1 MGGDTS
7 TSRLAM
13 SDRDRGRDRDRREV
27 ERESEGG
34 LKPGCPAL
42 GIGSLRLLP
51 WPTQQRTNWAMNR
64 HAGRLCSFVSG
75 ELNKASLEREWTTW
89 QRNSALPPAQRPQE
103 RPAPWKT
110 QMYTALVE
118 YVQGACAG
126 GLGPVPPGA
135 EAAMRLLRR
144 VSRSRRRSAGTP
156 KMASL
161 CQWLCF
167 SETVKQHR
175 TRVMFGYVGRS
186 QSFVRF
192 GASRRLRL
200 VHASCVPCLVG

>member
-34 LKPGCPAL
+34 LKQGCPAL

-51 WPTQQRTNWAMNR
+51 WPTQPYKLGNESACRS
-64 HAGRLCSFVSG
+64 LVFFLSG

-89 QRNSALPPAQRPQE
+89 QRNSALPLAQRPQE
-103 RPAPWKT
+103 RPAFWKT
-110 QMYTALVE
+110 QMHTALVE

-135 EAAMRLLRR
+135 EAA
-144 VSRSRRRSAGTP
+144 
-156 KMASL
+156 KW
-161 CQWLCF
+161 C
-167 SETVKQHR
+167 H
-175 TRVMFGYVGRS
+175 S
-186 QSFVRF
+186 QP
-192 GASRRLRL
+192 G
-200 VHASCVPCLVG
+200 